1 MVRRIAGALVD
12 VGRGKR
18 TLDWIDTLLHG
29 GAADGLRLA
38 PAQGL
43 VQVGVE
49 Y

>member
-1 MVRRIAGALVD
+1 MVRRFAGALVD
-12 VGRGKR
+12 IGRRKR
-18 TLDWIDTLLHG
+18 TLEWIDDLLSG
-29 GAADGLRLA
+29 SNTGLRLA